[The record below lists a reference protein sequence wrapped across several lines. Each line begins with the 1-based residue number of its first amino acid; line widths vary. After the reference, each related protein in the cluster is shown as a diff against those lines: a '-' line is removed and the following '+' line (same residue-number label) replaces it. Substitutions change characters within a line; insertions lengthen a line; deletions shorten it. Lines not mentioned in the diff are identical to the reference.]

1 MSAENSKVLSP
12 SEKLNL
18 LLSKVS
24 YEASRG
30 CINCIKYKDS
40 LYKDAARIKSSR
52 EELNDAELYRM
63 VGITDSLGLVSLD
76 NYIDDDCIE
85 GDLDN
90 CLLLG
95 SYEANTLL
103 QHFLVSDK
111 YKSNSVP
118 YIYKYF
124 SSDVDDIKCPILMD
138 GTIHE
143 SDRPTKLRQIGL
155 LTIDNYITL
164 INAVLLCPFSDS
176 DYRDFVDNIEVNLG
190 IINDEISI
198 INEDKGQ
205 VKGQVSEAQG
215 KLSVS
220 WFKRIVFKRILDS
233 EDIDARLISPLSM
246 NADSN
251 KKRIVYYMDDLKGL
265 RALSNPTPSFKGLL
279 ESTAQTKIWVGPRAS
294 GKTTGAI
301 AYAFKFARD
310 QVVGRDGIRR
320 SRIAMFKKTESTLKT
335 SLIPSVEETFQ
346 GMFKLINKDPLV
358 GRLRCELASDG
369 SIIEC
374 DIHFFSLSSVNFMDN
389 IKGLQAGLTI
399 IDEID
404 SIKDQGILTTI
415 SASTGRGYSNIIGG
429 GVLGTCNGM
438 ATNSFLNQLI
448 EDAIPITDDHGEI
461 NERIKY
467 IEMRGRVTHSF
478 HQQPPALLRPSF
490 SPHSLDDWK
499 DNPEAENIENLKGGY
514 DFYVKLL
521 PGSSDAD
528 IRSQVEGISYAPITG
543 ELIFPEFNSLHFR
556 DHDYLVTYI
565 ENALTRD
572 GGGFYMSF
580 DFGKNPA
587 CLIGCLTNSDVLII
601 FKEIVPRVAINFK
614 DFLSNEVNP
623 YVYNELPFRK
633 CLAVAMDPSGYT
645 DDNVT
650 DMTSK
655 KVLERYG
662 YPVTT
667 HIKNNALGPR
677 LQAVR
682 DRATT
687 LSGSMP
693 KVVIDIKNC
702 RLLHRALTSTY
713 VYDDEGKPDKKNH
726 NEYSHDI
733 VDALQ
738 YMCMMLLK
746 DIEKSPRRMS
756 SFWVG
761 RFNI

>member
-1 MSAENSKVLSP
+1 MLSP
-12 SEKLNL
+12 SEKLSL
-18 LLSKVS
+18 LLNQVS
-24 YEASRG
+24 YEASKG
-30 CINCIKYKDS
+30 SINCIIYKDK
-40 LYKDAARIKSSR
+40 LYKDAVRIRGER
-52 EELNDAELYRM
+52 EELSDAEIYRM
-63 VGITDSLGLVSLD
+63 VGITENLGLVSID
-76 NYIDDDCIE
+76 DYIDDSIQDEIDSCV
-85 GDLDN
+85 
-90 CLLLG
+90 LLG

-103 QHFLVSDK
+103 QHFLISDK

-124 SSDVDDIKCPILMD
+124 SSDIEDIRCPILMD
-138 GTIHE
+138 GSIKE
-143 SDRPTKLRQIGL
+143 EDKPTKIRQISL

-164 INAVLLCPFSDS
+164 INAILLCPFDDRS
-176 DYRDFVDNIEVNLG
+176 YREFVDRIEDNLKLINIEVSS
-190 IINDEISI
+190 INETCGGSEISI
-198 INEDKGQ
+198 Q
-205 VKGQVSEAQG
+205 QG
-215 KLSVS
+215 KLASQ

-246 NADSN
+246 NAGSN
-251 KKRIVYYMDDLKGL
+251 KKRIVYYMNDLKGL
-265 RALSNPTPSFKGLL
+265 KALSKPTPSFRGLL

-310 QVVGRDGIRR
+310 QVEGRDGIRR

-346 GMFKLINKDPLV
+346 GMFKLVNKDPLV

-374 DIHFFSLSSVNFMDN
+374 DIHFFSLSSINFMDN

-438 ATNSFLNQLI
+438 VANSFLNQLM
-448 EDAIPITDDHGEI
+448 EDAIPITDERGEV
-461 NERIKY
+461 NERIRY
-467 IEMRGRVTHSF
+467 IEMRGMVTHSF
-478 HQQPPALLRPSF
+478 HQQPPALLRPSH
-490 SPHSLDDWK
+490 SPFSLDDWR

-528 IRSQVEGISYAPITG
+528 IRSQVEGISYAPVTG

-556 DHDYLVTYI
+556 DHEYLKPYI
-565 ENALTRD
+565 DKALSRES
-572 GGGFYMSF
+572 GGFYMSF

-587 CLIGCLTNSDVLII
+587 CLIGCLTNNDVLII
-601 FKEIVPRVAINFK
+601 FKEIVPKVPINFK
-614 DFLSNEVNP
+614 DFLSNEVNN

-655 KVLERYG
+655 RVLERYH

-687 LSGSMP
+687 LSGNMP
-693 KVVIDIKNC
+693 KLVIDIDNC
-702 RLLHRALTSTY
+702 VLLHRALTSTY
-713 VYDDEGKPDKKNH
+713 VYDDEGKPNKKNH

-746 DIEKSPRRMS
+746 YIEKSPRSVS
-756 SFWVG
+756 SFFVR

>member
-1 MSAENSKVLSP
+1 MLFP

-30 CINCIKYKDS
+30 SINCIKYKDG
-40 LYKDAARIKSSR
+40 LYRDAARIKSSR
-52 EELNDAELYRM
+52 EELSDAELYRM
-63 VGITDSLGLVSLD
+63 VGITDSLGLASLD
-76 NYIDDDCIE
+76 NYIDDSVIQE
-85 GDLDN
+85 DLDN

-124 SSDVDDIKCPILMD
+124 SSDVEDIKCPILMD
-138 GTIHE
+138 GDVHE
-143 SDRPTKLRQIGL
+143 EDKPTKLKQIGL

-164 INAVLLCPFSDS
+164 INAVLLCPFSDK
-176 DYRDFVDNIEVNLG
+176 DYREFVENIEDNLRA
-190 IINDEISI
+190 INDEVIVINDEGGHNSDISV
-198 INEDKGQ
+198 Q
-205 VKGQVSEAQG
+205 QG
-215 KLSVS
+215 KLAIS

-233 EDIDARLISPLSM
+233 DDIDARLISPLSM
-246 NADSN
+246 NAGNN

-265 RALSNPTPSFKGLL
+265 KALSRPTPSFKGLL
-279 ESTAQTKIWVGPRAS
+279 ESTAQTKIWIGPRAS

-310 QVVGRDGIRR
+310 QVAGRDGIRR

-346 GMFKLINKDPLV
+346 GMFRLVNKDPLI

-438 ATNSFLNQLI
+438 ATNSFLNQLM
-448 EDAIPITDDHGEI
+448 EDAIPITGEDGEV
-461 NERIKY
+461 NDRIRY

-478 HQQPPALLRPSF
+478 HQQPPALLRPDF
-490 SPHSLDDWK
+490 SPYSLDDWK

-556 DHDYLVTYI
+556 DHDYLVPYI
-565 ENALTRD
+565 DKALSMD
-572 GGGFYMSF
+572 SGGFYMSF

-601 FKEIVPRVAINFK
+601 FKEIVPRVPINFK

-623 YVYNELPFRK
+623 YVYNELPFRR

-655 KVLERYG
+655 KVLERYN

-693 KVVIDIKNC
+693 KLVIDIDNC

-713 VYDDEGKPDKKNH
+713 VYDDDGKPNKKNH

-746 DIEKSPRRMS
+746 DIEKSPRKIS